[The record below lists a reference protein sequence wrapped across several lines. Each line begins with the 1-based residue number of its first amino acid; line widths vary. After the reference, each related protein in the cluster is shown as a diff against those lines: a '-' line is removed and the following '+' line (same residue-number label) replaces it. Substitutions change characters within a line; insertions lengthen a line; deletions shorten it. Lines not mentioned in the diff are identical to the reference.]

1 MESIRQSSFRALT
14 SADVALE
21 TIIDVLHVHPDCG
34 TIALLEN
41 QRDQHG
47 VAMPIEGPDPGPEH
61 LLLLHDLILKAV
73 GDDAGCRIVLASIRP
88 GAATVVSEDDLEVWR
103 RLRRR
108 HEGRAPALL
117 DWFVVG
123 GEHQAAALSLAEI
136 AGPPPQWD

>member
-14 SADVALE
+14 SAAVALE
-21 TIIDVLHVHPDCG
+21 TVVDVLHVHPDCG

-41 QRDQHG
+41 RRDQHG

-73 GDDAGCRIVLASIRP
+73 GDDAMCRIVLASIRP
-88 GAATVVSEDDLEVWR
+88 GAASVVSEDDLAIWR
-103 RLRRR
+103 QLRRR
-108 HEGRAPALL
+108 HEDHASVLL

-123 GEHQAAALSLAEI
+123 GEHQAEALSLAEI

>member
-14 SADVALE
+14 SAAVALE
-21 TIIDVLHVHPDCG
+21 TVVDVLHVHPDCG

-61 LLLLHDLILKAV
+61 LLLLHNLILKAV
-73 GDDAGCRIVLASIRP
+73 GDDTDCRIVLTSVRP
-88 GAATVVSEDDLEVWR
+88 QTATVVSEEDLDVWR
-103 RLRRR
+103 RLRRQ
-108 HEGRAPALL
+108 HEGQACVLL
-117 DWFVVG
+117 DWFVVS
-123 GEHQAAALSLAEI
+123 GEHQAEALSLAEI